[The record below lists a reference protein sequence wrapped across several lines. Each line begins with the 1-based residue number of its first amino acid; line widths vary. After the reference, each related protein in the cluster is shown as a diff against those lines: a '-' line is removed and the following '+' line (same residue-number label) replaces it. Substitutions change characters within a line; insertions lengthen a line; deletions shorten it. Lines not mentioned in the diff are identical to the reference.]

1 MPVVLTILMKCFGS
15 ATSFVSV
22 LCTYG
27 YSYTVFLPIVVVCA
41 IPIDLMQ
48 WILIAYAVF
57 SSTSFILVNYWKEL
71 SKYMEKRRYIVLA
84 FIMACQ
90 VGLFLVLKLYF
101 FQRFTE
107 EMGIKLNDNSK
118 NNNGNTDVPINSNS
132 TLLFL

>member
-1 MPVVLTILMKCFGS
+1 
-15 ATSFVSV
+15 
-22 LCTYG
+22 
-27 YSYTVFLPIVVVCA
+27 
-41 IPIDLMQ
+41 MQ

-118 NNNGNTDVPINSNS
+118 NNTGNTDVPINSNS

>member
-1 MPVVLTILMKCFGS
+1 MKFFGS
-15 ATSFVSV
+15 ATGFVSV

-27 YSYTVFLPIVVVCA
+27 YSYTIFLPIVVVCS

-84 FIMACQ
+84 FIMVCQ

-107 EMGIKLNDNSK
+107 EMGIEI
-118 NNNGNTDVPINSNS
+118 NNNSSGQINNQTNSNS

>member
-1 MPVVLTILMKCFGS
+1 
-15 ATSFVSV
+15 
-22 LCTYG
+22 
-27 YSYTVFLPIVVVCA
+27 
-41 IPIDLMQ
+41 MQ

-84 FIMACQ
+84 FIMVCQ

-107 EMGIKLNDNSK
+107 EMGIEI
-118 NNNGNTDVPINSNS
+118 NNNSSGQINNQTNSNS

>member
-1 MPVVLTILMKCFGS
+1 MKCFGS
-15 ATSFVSV
+15 ATSFISV

-27 YSYTVFLPIVVVCA
+27 YSFTIFLPIVVVCA

-71 SKYMEKRRYIVLA
+71 SKYMHKRRYIVLA
-84 FIMACQ
+84 FILACQ
-90 VGLFLVLKLYF
+90 IGLFLVLKLYF

-107 EMGIKLNDNSK
+107 EMGIKIDGNKDN
-118 NNNGNTDVPINSNS
+118 NITNS
-132 TLLFL
+132 TDKMLR